1 VPLPASLVCRLR
13 EHLGVLAVD
22 EDQPLFPSAINT
34 PLDPD
39 NVRTRMLKPLV
50 EEAGA
55 PWAGWH
61 TLRHT
66 FASLQI
72 ARGAN
77 IVQLSRA
84 LGHHSPAFTLS
95 VYAHL
100 LEGEEAPALDLGIA
114 LQRASLN
121 GSARGNG
128 GATHPTELAPSLPSG
143 VPLPLGTS
151 RTPTHPDEQPSRATE
166 PKVRGSNPLGRAKE

>member
-1 VPLPASLVCRLR
+1 MSPDLRSRCDLLRSLHRPGAPLLLPNAWDVATASGGRSRVPGGRD
-13 EHLGVLAVD
+13 D
-22 EDQPLFPSAINT
+22 ERLFPSAINT

-128 GATHPTELAPSLPSG
+128 GATHP
-143 VPLPLGTS
+143 
-151 RTPTHPDEQPSRATE
+151 DEQPSRATE
-166 PKVRGSNPLGRAKE
+166 PRVRGSNPLGRAKE